1 MKTITAKKWQVRWQ
15 YIGTDVRF
23 QGKNGT
29 EEVTAESKG
38 AAEVTVR
45 GIASKAIFGSDRQ
58 HSSFEA
64 EAQEIKSGTLH

>member
-1 MKTITAKKWQVRWQ
+1 MNLKQWKVMWRYVGDER
-15 YIGTDVRF
+15 RF
-23 QGKNGT
+23 HGKVGT
-29 EEVTAESKG
+29 EEVAALSKE

-45 GIASKAIFGSDRQ
+45 GIASKALFGSDRQ